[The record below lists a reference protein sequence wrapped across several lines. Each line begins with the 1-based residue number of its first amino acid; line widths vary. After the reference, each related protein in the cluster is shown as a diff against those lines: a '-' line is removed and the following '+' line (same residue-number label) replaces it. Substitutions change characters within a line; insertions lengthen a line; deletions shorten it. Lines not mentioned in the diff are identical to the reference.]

1 MIFAGA
7 GGHARELLDLL
18 DEKQKAS
25 CFLFDNVTA
34 DAIVVDSITV
44 MHSEEAVIQQL
55 KTDNRFVPATG
66 TPAVRQKL
74 FNLFLSLGGTPYS
87 IVATT
92 AIISTSNVHIGAGSN
107 IMHFVSIS
115 NHVHIG
121 EGCLINTRA
130 NIHHDVSVGNF
141 CEIGP
146 GALLL
151 GNVRVADEVFIGAG
165 AILLPGISVGKW
177 AVIGAG
183 SVVTKNIEAGVT
195 VKGNPAV

>member
-1 MIFAGA
+1 MILAGA
-7 GGHARELLDLL
+7 GGHARELIDLL
-18 DEKQKAS
+18 DEKQKTS
-25 CFLFDNVTA
+25 CFLFDNVTT
-34 DAIVVDSITV
+34 DAVVVDGTTV
-44 MHSEEAVIQQL
+44 IRTEEAATEQL
-55 KTDNRFVPATG
+55 KSDDRFVPATG
-66 TPAVRQKL
+66 SPAVRKKL

-92 AIISTSNVHIGAGSN
+92 ANISTINVHIGAGAN
-107 IMHFVSIS
+107 IMHFVFIS

-121 EGCLINTRA
+121 DGCLINTRA

-151 GNVRVADEVFIGAG
+151 GKVRVADEVLIGAG
-165 AILLPGISVGKW
+165 AILLPGISVGKG

-183 SVVTKNIEAGVT
+183 SVVTKKIEAGVT